1 MKFQEQRS
9 LLKGSHP
16 KTRLVPIS
24 GRGVSWR
31 PGHGFQRAEYPG
43 VLHVRSTV
51 ESTHWAH
58 PESVA
63 PDNALR
69 YRLRFD
75 FNDRVPQISAR
86 NQVFLLE
93 VGMERSIKVGYHVY
107 PRIADEDFVSS
118 ITGD

>member
-1 MKFQEQRS
+1 

-16 KTRLVPIS
+16 KPRLVPIA

-31 PGHGFQRAEYPG
+31 LGHGFQRAEYLG

-58 PESVA
+58 PESAA

-69 YRLRFD
+69 YRLRSD
-75 FNDRVPQISAR
+75 LNDRVLQVSTR
-86 NQVFLLE
+86 NQFSLLN
-93 VGMERSIKVGYHVY
+93 VGMERSREAGYHVSSRTAY
-107 PRIADEDFVSS
+107 EDFVIS